1 MGFSKS
7 NYRDKEAFLEE
18 IECPICLDILDS
30 PVLIQ
35 QWFGIN
41 FKFKVLQLFELLRNR
56 TKKVYPAF
64 VSIGS
69 VYG

>member
-1 MGFSKS
+1 MGFSRV

-35 QWFGIN
+35 Q
-41 FKFKVLQLFELLRNR
+41 
-56 TKKVYPAF
+56 
-64 VSIGS
+64 
-69 VYG
+69 